1 MYSMV
6 CEIKFNNPLLDSP
19 ETYPMTPE
27 AQHNLLV
34 EKLDALFSYF
44 TDGKEKL
51 PDDLPM
57 SVIKV
62 ILGLANLAKVPGLMD
77 NPDKVGQPSRWNDE
91 DGFILSA
98 RVQIYLLKHP
108 DATVHKAVV
117 TCSRNLF
124 KNLSDEGVYRRYL
137 DEAKKEHSMVWVA
150 KHRIDHLKDINK
162 YEERSEEHKQQM
174 IDIFKQ
180 RLADTHKQLFPNSST
195 VLFKYIPEVAYLTRI
210 DPECL

>member
-1 MYSMV
+1 MV

-19 ETYPMTPE
+19 ETYPMTPKAYHE
-27 AQHNLLV
+27 LLV
-34 EKLDALFSYF
+34 EKLDALFMYF

-51 PDDLPM
+51 PDDLPI

-98 RVQIYLLKHP
+98 RVQIYLLRNP
-108 DATVHKAVV
+108 EATVHKAVIHCAR
-117 TCSRNLF
+117 TLF
-124 KNLSDEGVYRRYL
+124 KNLSDAGVYRRYL
-137 DEAKKEHSMVWVA
+137 TELKNEKSYVFLA

-162 YEERSEEHKQQM
+162 YEERSEEQKQQM

-195 VLFKYIPEVAYLTRI
+195 VLFKHIPEVAYLTRI